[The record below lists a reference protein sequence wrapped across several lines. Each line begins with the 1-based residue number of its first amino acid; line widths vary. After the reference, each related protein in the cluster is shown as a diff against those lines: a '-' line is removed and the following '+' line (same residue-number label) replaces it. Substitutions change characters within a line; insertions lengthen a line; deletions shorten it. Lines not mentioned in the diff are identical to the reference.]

1 MFSKCLKHEMKAT
14 KRVLVPLIVCMLVV
28 SIATAVC
35 LGGLLSYSYIGDAN
49 AGDAMIEID
58 GSGEASPAEDGAFH
72 LLEVATVLLFMIF
85 VGIMIACVITVF
97 VLMVR
102 RFYTSFFTDEGYLTF
117 TLPVTVD
124 CHLLAKTVSMFIWNA
139 ISYIA
144 IAISFGILF
153 LGIYISVPDFF
164 ALDDYTKQFLEQLL
178 AEVGDVFGGT
188 IAFGIVQSIVST
200 IASCLLLYFSISVG
214 CMLAKKHKII
224 ACIASYFIISSV
236 ISEIIT
242 IASELIYEYFTKN
255 IEATAENSN
264 LLAMT
269 VLLIFTVLYILQG
282 IGCYFGTRWIL
293 KNKINLD

>member
-1 MFSKCLKHEMKAT
+1 MFSKCLKYEMKAT

-58 GSGEASPAEDGAFH
+58 GSGEASPVEDGAFH

-124 CHLLAKTVSMFIWNA
+124 CHLLTKTVSMLIWNF
-139 ISYIA
+139 ISYLA

-164 ALDDYTKQFLEQLL
+164 AIDEWTKQYLEKFFEQ
-178 AEVGDVFGGT
+178 VGDIFGGA
-188 IAFGIVQSIVST
+188 IAFGIIQSIVST
-200 IASCLLLYFSISVG
+200 IASCLLLYFSIAVG

-224 ACIASYFIISSV
+224 ACIASYFIISSIV
-236 ISEIIT
+236 SEIIT
-242 IASELIYEYFTKN
+242 IVSGIIYDYFAKN
-255 IEATAENSN
+255 IEATVENSN
-264 LLAMT
+264 LLAMA
-269 VLLIFTVLYILQG
+269 VLLIFTLLYVAQSV
-282 IGCYFGTRWIL
+282 GCYFGTRWIL

>member
-1 MFSKCLKHEMKAT
+1 MFSKCLKYEMKAT
-14 KRVLVPLIVCMLVV
+14 MRVLVPLIICMIVV

-58 GSGEASPAEDGAFH
+58 GSGEASPAEDGAFY
-72 LLEVATVLLFMIF
+72 LLELATVLLFMIF

-124 CHLLAKTVSMFIWNA
+124 CHLLTKTVSMLIWNF
-139 ISYIA
+139 ISYLA

-164 ALDDYTKQFLEQLL
+164 AIDEWTKQYLEKFFEQ
-178 AEVGDVFGGT
+178 VGDIFGGA
-188 IAFGIVQSIVST
+188 IAFSIIQSIVST

-224 ACIASYFIISSV
+224 ACIASYFIISSIV
-236 ISEIIT
+236 SEIIT
-242 IASELIYEYFTKN
+242 IVSGIIYDHFAKN

-269 VLLIFTVLYILQG
+269 VLLIFTLLYVAQSV
-282 IGCYFGTRWIL
+282 GCYFGTRWIL

>member
-35 LGGLLSYSYIGDAN
+35 LGGLLSYMGDDVV
-49 AGDAMIEID
+49 GDTMVDLGEN
-58 GSGEASPAEDGAFH
+58 SGAAAEESGTFRI
-72 LLEVATVLLFMIF
+72 LEVATVLLFMIF

-178 AEVGDVFGGT
+178 AEAGDVFGGT

-242 IASELIYEYFTKN
+242 IASELIYEYCAKN

-293 KNKINLD
+293 KNRINLE

>member
-1 MFSKCLKHEMKAT
+1 MKAT
-14 KRVLVPLIVCMLVV
+14 MRVLVPLIICMIVV

-58 GSGEASPAEDGAFH
+58 GSGEASPAEDGTFY
-72 LLEVATVLLFMIF
+72 LLELATVLLFMIF

-124 CHLLAKTVSMFIWNA
+124 CHLLTKTVSMLIWNF
-139 ISYIA
+139 ISYLA

-164 ALDDYTKQFLEQLL
+164 AIDEWTKQYLEKFFEQ
-178 AEVGDVFGGT
+178 VGDIFGGA
-188 IAFGIVQSIVST
+188 IAFSIIQSIVST
-200 IASCLLLYFSISVG
+200 IASCLLLYFSIAVG

-224 ACIASYFIISSV
+224 ACIASYFIISSIV
-236 ISEIIT
+236 SEIIT
-242 IASELIYEYFTKN
+242 IVSGIIYDHFAKN

-264 LLAMT
+264 LLAMA
-269 VLLIFTVLYILQG
+269 VLLIFTLLYVVQSV
-282 IGCYFGTRWIL
+282 GCYFGTRWIL